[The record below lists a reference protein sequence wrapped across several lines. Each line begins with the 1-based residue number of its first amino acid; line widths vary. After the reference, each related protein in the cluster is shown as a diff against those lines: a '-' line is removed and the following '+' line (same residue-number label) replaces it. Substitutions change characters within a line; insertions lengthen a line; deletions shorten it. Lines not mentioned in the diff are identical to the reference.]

1 MMNALESGIRCVW
14 AARDGR
20 PVEHGAVPGRGRG
33 CPGGADDES
42 DGIVQRPDRG
52 RVAVGGAD
60 HREIARDTTA
70 TTQAMAVVA
79 LAAVAGAIGGAGDGV
94 KGIIG
99 GAIGAII
106 SWIIVGVATWFVG
119 TRLMGA
125 DDIGGG
131 PGRTLRATGFAK
143 APQFLLVLGFIPI
156 VGVIVAVVAWVW
168 GLITGV
174 LAVREALSISTG
186 KAIVTIVVAAVL
198 LGIVGLIFGL
208 FGLALWGISS

>member
-1 MMNALESGIRCVW
+1 MNRTGSF
-14 AARDGR
+14 
-20 PVEHGAVPGRGRG
+20 
-33 CPGGADDES
+33 S
-42 DGIVQRPDRG
+42 DRIVGVLRL
-52 RVAVGGAD
+52 VAPTY
-60 HREIARDTTA
+60 REIARDTTA